1 MTGLR
6 IRRPDIKSH
15 KKLRTENKQEKNQIK
30 AGAKRTDKSRNK
42 KKSRIKKAT
51 EQKRTE
57 TSNTEL
63 YNL

>member
-1 MTGLR
+1 MMGLR

-30 AGAKRTDKSRNK
+30 AGAKRTDKSRSKK

-51 EQKRTE
+51 EQKKNR
-57 TSNTEL
+57 NKQ
-63 YNL
+63 YRAI